1 MKPTYE
7 PMSTKSPT
15 LHLTVLLTVSIFV
28 AIVSLA
34 FTLELEVVARGQGK
48 VVPLSRVQVVQPEFD
63 GKIALIRTANGSV
76 VRKGQVLIEF
86 DASDSIADANTILAE
101 MDRLAIE
108 RKRISVLISGIDNG
122 TFDNSGTK
130 KTIFGWFSS
139 QKHTLKPF
147 YAEQKQLLSAEIEE
161 LSAGL
166 EQLDARLQANARSIA
181 VTGANIERAEVALST
196 QRERF
201 EVIQELLEKE
211 ITSRSRFLDAQE
223 ALTLREK
230 ERDVYL
236 RELEQKRT
244 QEAAIRAERRSL
256 FASKRSALQSR
267 SSEIEARL
275 ATLGEQLTIAKRR
288 IDAAKLR
295 APMAGRVDQ
304 LDVYT
309 IGAVVKSGDDI
320 LRVVPEGQA
329 IEIEAQFGNSDIGF
343 LSIGQQANIDFDAYP
358 SERFGFIKGI
368 VSDVAADS
376 TEISEGTWV
385 FVVKVTPGQNFL
397 ESGSVQ
403 YTLRPGMTA
412 SIDVTTDTRK
422 LISYFFSPIIETV
435 QSALGER

>member
-7 PMSTKSPT
+7 PMSIKSPT
-15 LHLTVLLTVSIFV
+15 LHLTVLLTVSIFL

-34 FTLELEVVARGQGK
+34 FTLEIEVVARGQGK
-48 VVPLSRVQVVQPEFD
+48 VVPFSRVQVVQPEFD
-63 GKIALIRTANGSV
+63 GKIALIRTENGSV

-108 RKRISVLISGIDNG
+108 RKRISVLISGIDKG
-122 TFDNSGTK
+122 TFDNSGPK
-130 KTIFGWFSS
+130 KAIFDWFSL
-139 QKHTLKPF
+139 QTHTLNPF
-147 YAEQKQLLSAEIEE
+147 YAEQRQLLSAEIEE
-161 LSAGL
+161 LSARL

-211 ITSRSRFLDAQE
+211 ITSRSRFLDVRE

-236 RELEQKRT
+236 RELEHKRT

-295 APMAGRVDQ
+295 APMAGKVDR

-320 LRVVPEGQA
+320 LRVVPEGQT
-329 IEIEAQFGNSDIGF
+329 IEIEAQFANSDIGF

-358 SERFGFIKGI
+358 SERFGFIKGT

-397 ESGSVQ
+397 ESGSNR
-403 YTLRPGMTA
+403 YLLRPGMTA
-412 SIDVTTDTRK
+412 SIDVTTDTRR